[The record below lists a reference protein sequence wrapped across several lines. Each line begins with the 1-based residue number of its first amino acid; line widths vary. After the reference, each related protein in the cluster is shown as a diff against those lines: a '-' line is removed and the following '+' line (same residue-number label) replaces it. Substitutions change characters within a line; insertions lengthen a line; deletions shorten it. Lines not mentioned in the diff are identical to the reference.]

1 MTEFCDFVPDD
12 PSCEPDPVDPVGPID
27 GNGSNGDDMMDD
39 DMMMDESMEMAMHRA
54 QWAYVMVPF
63 SVFAYNVAY
72 EFRYSDTADY

>member
-12 PSCEPDPVDPVGPID
+12 ASCQPDSIDSKDPVGPS
-27 GNGSNGDDMMDD
+27 GGDDMMDD

>member
-1 MTEFCDFVPDD
+1 
-12 PSCEPDPVDPVGPID
+12 
-27 GNGSNGDDMMDD
+27 MMDD
-39 DMMMDESMEMAMHRA
+39 DMMFDESMEMAMHRA

>member
-12 PSCEPDPVDPVGPID
+12 PSCQPDPVDPVGPSGSD
-27 GNGSNGDDMMDD
+27 GSNGDDMMDD
-39 DMMMDESMEMAMHRA
+39 DMMFDESMEMAMHRA

-63 SVFAYNVAY
+63 SVLAYNVAY